1 MHEDETLSHV
11 EPTVD
16 SKPDDRVDGSPDG
29 LVDVGVLIPPE
40 WLGPRYD
47 AALAQI
53 EAVDPRVRVVAEP
66 YSEPHELR
74 SARGTPGLSQER
86 LAALRAQAPA
96 LTDAQRA
103 AFTRMQVALAID
115 LPFDVAT
122 VAPRLRWVQAVG
134 AGTAQLQTAGLGA
147 AGTRLTSA
155 AGVNAVGIAEFVVAR
170 LLGHWKHFEVL
181 ADAQRRHAWEP
192 TYGRQLAGSTVGLIG
207 LGEINAAVASRL
219 RAFDVRVLATRR
231 SATPGTTAPSV
242 DMVFAPTDLHA
253 MLAASDAVVAA
264 VPETP
269 ETIGVMDAAAFA
281 AMPAGSFF
289 CNVGRGSFVDE
300 PALIDALARGHL
312 AGAALDVAS
321 TEPLPATDPLWE
333 APNLV
338 LSPHSA
344 ASPGAM
350 FVNLFD
356 RFAENLRRYL
366 NGESLD
372 HQVDLDR
379 GY

>member
-1 MHEDETLSHV
+1 MEH
-11 EPTVD
+11 TVD
-16 SKPDDRVDGSPDG
+16 SGPEGRDGDLPDG
-29 LVDVGVLIPPE
+29 PVDVAVLIPPE
-40 WLGPRYD
+40 WMGSSYD

-53 EAVDPRVRVVAEP
+53 EAVDPRVRVVAEA

-74 SARGTPGLSQER
+74 SERGTPGISRER
-86 LAALRAQAPA
+86 LAALRAQTPA
-96 LTDAQRA
+96 LTDAQLA
-103 AFTRMQVALAID
+103 AFARMQVALAID

-147 AGTRLTSA
+147 AGALLTSA
-155 AGVNAVGIAEFVVAR
+155 AGVNAVGIAEFVMAR
-170 LLGHWKHFEVL
+170 VLGHWKHIEAL

-192 TYGRQLAGSTVGLIG
+192 TYGRQLAGSTIGLIG
-207 LGEINAAVASRL
+207 LGEINAAVASRF

-231 SATPGTTAPSV
+231 SATPGATAPNV
-242 DMVFAPTDLHA
+242 DTVFAPTDLHV
-253 MLAASDAVVAA
+253 MLAACDAVVAA

-281 AMPAGSFF
+281 AMPARSFF

-312 AGAALDVAS
+312 GGAALDVAS
-321 TEPLPATDPLWE
+321 VEPLPATDPLWD

-344 ASPGAM
+344 ASPSAM
-350 FVNLFD
+350 FANLFD

-366 NGESLD
+366 TGEPLD